1 MGEDSR
7 HGLGERSSPG
17 RISHLFGRPAVEL
30 GVRRGTGAPRGNW
43 RRPRRGRPALRP
55 ATELPLDATRAI
67 PLYFAH
73 VCCTRVQ
80 DKRAG
85 AVATAGLRVSI
96 KDVARALGVSH
107 STVSRALRDS
117 ALVNPAT
124 RERIKAIA
132 LEMGYTPD
140 AQARSLVTGR
150 SRTVGVV
157 VTTIADPF
165 VAEVVQGVE
174 TSAHDQGYTVVLSG
188 SGSEPVRE
196 IAAVQMLRSKRVD
209 GLIVTASR
217 IGALYLDH
225 VERLGVPVVLIN
237 NHNEQ
242 SGHYTYTVTVDN
254 RHGSLLAM
262 EHLLGRG
269 HRRIAYVT
277 GPADHSSDMDRIGG
291 YRQALEAQRI
301 PWEPDLVVP
310 GNGWPDGGRQALEKL
325 MSLTQPPTAVFCYN
339 DLTAVGLM
347 HAARE
352 KAIRVPAALAV
363 VGFDDIPL
371 AAYVDP
377 PLTTIAQPK
386 LEMGQLAMGMLLT
399 LMQTDV
405 QASERLSD
413 IVVQGRLVVREST

>member
-1 MGEDSR
+1 
-7 HGLGERSSPG
+7 L
-17 RISHLFGRPAVEL
+17 
-30 GVRRGTGAPRGNW
+30 
-43 RRPRRGRPALRP
+43 
-55 ATELPLDATRAI
+55 
-67 PLYFAH
+67 
-73 VCCTRVQ
+73 
-80 DKRAG
+80 
-85 AVATAGLRVSI
+85 ATADPRVSI
-96 KDVARALGVSH
+96 KDIARASGVSH

-117 ALVNPAT
+117 ALVNSTT
-124 RERIKAIA
+124 RERIKTVAHD
-132 LEMGYTPD
+132 MGYTPD

-174 TSAHDQGYTVVLSG
+174 TTAHDHGYTVVLSS
-188 SGSEPVRE
+188 SGSEPTRE

-209 GLIVTASR
+209 GMIVTASR

-225 VERLGVPVVLIN
+225 VERLGVPIVLIN

-262 EHLLGRG
+262 NHLMGKG

-277 GPADHSSDMDRIGG
+277 GPADHSSDMERAGA
-291 YRQALEAQRI
+291 YRQALEAHGL
-301 PWEPDLVVP
+301 PWDPELVVP
-310 GNGWPDGGRQALEKL
+310 GNGWPDGGQQALEKL
-325 MSLTQPPTAVFCYN
+325 LRLTHPPTAVFCYN
-339 DLTAVGLM
+339 DLTAIGLTR
-347 HAARE
+347 AARE
-352 KAIRVPAALAV
+352 KSIRVPASLAV

-386 LEMGQLAMGMLLT
+386 VEMGQLAMRMLLT

-405 QASERLSD
+405 PASERPSD
-413 IVVQGRLVVREST
+413 TVVQGKLVVREST